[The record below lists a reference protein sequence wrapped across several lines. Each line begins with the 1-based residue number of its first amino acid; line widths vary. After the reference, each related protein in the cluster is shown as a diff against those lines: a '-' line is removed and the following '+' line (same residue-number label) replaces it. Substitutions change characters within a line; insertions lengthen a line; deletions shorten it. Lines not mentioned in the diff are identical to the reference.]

1 MRFNF
6 KILCLSLFI
15 NVSAFGFDDVNFSH
29 SNGFDLM
36 REYSAQYLNPNANIE
51 LNLLRNNYERLKP
64 SKTPSNPSP
73 IIPKTIHQIWLG
85 KSPMPKNY
93 QYFLETWR
101 QHHPDWQIKVW
112 NQEDILKENF
122 PNIDLFF
129 LARSYAEQADIARY
143 EIIYRYGGLYVD
155 TDIECFTN
163 FDELHHKYDFYI
175 NMEPP
180 ALNKKQVTIANN
192 MIAAVPNH
200 PILERTLLNIRSNWN
215 LVEEEFENNLSNSWT
230 SFRRSNHNLA
240 VQRTM
245 YPLSD
250 AVFSFLTEE
259 DQAKYKSIVLPS
271 GYNIP
276 IYFVNNRPILNF
288 LSNTFRGRAK
298 LSNKIEIRP
307 ETMSF
312 HFYDK
317 QNSLM
322 NYSSFSSA
330 IFEKSKIK
338 GWLYKLLKFRD
349 KYYLA
354 FRDLFNRNF
363 PANVE
368 YSVEATIPKVIYLE
382 RGNLPKQHISSLK
395 EKWQELNPGFKVQI
409 VDSDYLQQFIPAKMM
424 NINKKALK
432 VAGKFYLLRKKGGLY
447 VGNGFEP
454 VKLNEFHH
462 KYGYYGKFSKL
473 HKIFDSLKI
482 STNLM
487 AFSSNHSILN
497 HLIKDIESEVL
508 KNSEVTEDMLQ
519 RIYLDN
525 AYKYYQLDGKSI
537 ILPEIF
543 FNQKR

>member
-1 MRFNF
+1 MQFNF
-6 KILCLSLFI
+6 KILCLSLLV
-15 NVSAFGFDDVNFSH
+15 NAVAFGFEDVNFKH
-29 SNGFDLM
+29 SNGLDLM
-36 REYSAQYLNPNANIE
+36 REYSAHYLNPNASIE
-51 LNLLRNNYERLKP
+51 LKLLRSNYERLKP
-64 SKTPSNPSP
+64 SKTPSNISP
-73 IIPKTIHQIWLG
+73 IIPKIIHQIWLG

-101 QHHPDWQIKVW
+101 QNHPDWEIKVW

-155 TDIECFTN
+155 ADIECFTN

-200 PILERTLLNIRSNWN
+200 PVLAKTLLNIRSNWN

-230 SFRRSNHNLA
+230 SFSRSNHNLA

-259 DQAKYKSIVLPS
+259 DQTKYKSIILPS

-276 IYFVNNRPILNF
+276 IYFVNNRPVLNF

-298 LSNKIEIRP
+298 LSNKIDIRP

-322 NYSSFSSA
+322 NYSGFSSA

-338 GWLYKLLKFRD
+338 GWIYKLLKFRD

-363 PANVE
+363 PTMVE
-368 YSVEATIPKVIYLE
+368 YNVEATIPKVLYLN
-382 RGNLPKQHISSLK
+382 RGKIPQEQLDSLK
-395 EKWQELNPGFKVQI
+395 KKWQELNPTFKIQV
-409 VDSDYLQQFIPAKMM
+409 VDPDYLEQFIPTKMKD
-424 NINKKALK
+424 INKRALK
-432 VAGKFYLLRKKGGLY
+432 LAGEFYLLNKKGGVY
-447 VGNGFEP
+447 VGSSFAP

-462 KYGYYGKFSKL
+462 KYSYYGRFSKL

-487 AFSSNHSILN
+487 AFSRNHSILN
-497 HLIKDIESEVL
+497 HLLKDIESEVL
-508 KNSEVTEDMLQ
+508 TNGEISEEKLQ
-519 RIYLDN
+519 RIYLNN